1 MDVRVSHRGP
11 TVVLEV
17 TGRIDYE
24 TAAEFAGV
32 MEGLVRQTEAEVL
45 VDLSR
50 VVYVSSSG
58 LRALLIAARKM
69 DAAGKSLVLS
79 GLNDTVREV
88 FDISG
93 FTGLFRF
100 A

>member
-1 MDVRVSHRGP
+1 MDIRVSHRGP

-24 TAAEFAGV
+24 TAGEFSGV
-32 MEGLVRQTEAEVL
+32 MAGLSRQDEEEIL
-45 VDLSR
+45 LDLSR
-50 VVYVSSSG
+50 VVYVSSVG
-58 LRALLIAARKM
+58 LRALLIAARQM
-69 DAAGKSLVLS
+69 DGNGKRLVLS

-93 FTGLFRF
+93 FTGLFHF